1 MHCEPVALVPE
12 PPHPAGYHRRRVASC
27 RGVTA
32 VRIPARPFVWFLHVA
47 LPLAGLYVLVVNIK
61 ADTALMWQ
69 RQQPHFWLVLGTA
82 LISCALAIKAGTE
95 ARQQGDARL
104 LLVSMSFLIAAGFLG
119 LHALGT
125 PTVLLDTPNSGFVL
139 ATPIGLSLASIPA
152 IASAFVP
159 ARFGPSIVR
168 AAPMLLGGVAI
179 VFGGWA
185 LWSLARWPPLDG
197 QTTVEEHRAAFA
209 VAAVPAIVAYLIASA
224 VYFMQYRRRPSVV
237 MLSALTAFVLLAE
250 ATLATLVG
258 RNWHASWWMW
268 HVLMTAAFALVAYGV
283 LVEFSREGSMRSLFR
298 GVALDATIQKVRR
311 DYATALDSLV
321 AAVESGEE
329 KSVERAAARLADRF
343 ELSDSQVQL
352 LAQAADAL
360 GHERERIRRLGALA
374 EIGSEVS
381 VIRTEADVVDRATA
395 HLRSGFAPDDVTITL
410 DPHAAEQW
418 TDAGAS
424 DGALTAPLYVKGH
437 PAGLV
442 TVTRHGTE
450 AAEHDRAL
458 LATLAGQLSIAVENA
473 RVYHELDRLFRQYL
487 SPDVATELLADP
499 TQAALGGEEREITVL
514 FADLQGFT
522 TFSEQRNPTEVV
534 RMLNHY
540 FGIAVPIFLGEG
552 GTVAHF
558 IGDAL
563 MVLFNAPIR
572 QPGHADAAVRGAL
585 AVCSA
590 IDDAAATH
598 PGWPRIRVGLNS
610 GPALIGNIGSEDV
623 RSFTA
628 IGDAVNLASR
638 LEGLAPPGGVMI
650 GERTRELLTMSLV
663 VESVGEVTVKG
674 KHAPV
679 LAFVVSEGS
688 QRQ

>member
-1 MHCEPVALVPE
+1 M
-12 PPHPAGYHRRRVASC
+12 S
-27 RGVTA
+27 A
-32 VRIPARPFVWFLHVA
+32 VRISARPAVWFLHVA
-47 LPLAGLYVLVVNIK
+47 LPLAGLYLLVVNIK

-82 LISCALAIKAGTE
+82 VISCALAIKAGSE
-95 ARQQGDARL
+95 ARRQGDARL
-104 LLVSMSFLIAAGFLG
+104 FLVSMSFLVAAGFLG

-125 PTVLLDTPNSGFVL
+125 PTVLVDVPNSGFVL
-139 ATPIGLSLASIPA
+139 ATPIGLALASIPA
-152 IASAFVP
+152 IASAFVTPRVGP
-159 ARFGPSIVR
+159 AIVR
-168 AAPMLLGGVAI
+168 RAPAVVGGIAL
-179 VFGGWA
+179 VFGLWA

-197 QTTVEEHRAAFA
+197 QTAVEEHRAAFA
-209 VAAVPAIVAYLIASA
+209 VVVIPAIVAYLVAA
-224 VYFMQYRRRPSVV
+224 ALYYAQYRRRPSIV

-258 RNWHASWWMW
+258 RSWHASWWTW
-268 HVLMTAAFALVAYGV
+268 HALMTASFALVAYGV
-283 LVEFSREGSMRSLFR
+283 LVEFSREGSSRSLFR
-298 GVALDATIQKVRR
+298 GITLDATVQKLRR
-311 DYATALDSLV
+311 DYAAALDTLV

-329 KSVERAAARLADRF
+329 ESVERAAARLADRF

-374 EIGSEVS
+374 AIGSEVS
-381 VIRTEADVVDRATA
+381 VIRTEADVVDRATE

-418 TDAGAS
+418 TEARGS

-442 TVTRHGTE
+442 TVTRRGPE

-458 LATLAGQLSIAVENA
+458 LATLAGQLSVAVENA

-487 SPDVATELLADP
+487 SPDVATALLAEP
-499 TQAALGGEEREITVL
+499 GQAALGGEEREVTVL

-540 FGIAVPIFLGEG
+540 FGIAVPIFLGAG

-572 QPGHADAAVRGAL
+572 QPAHADAAVRSAL
-585 AVCSA
+585 AVCES
-590 IDDAAATH
+590 IDAAAATH
-598 PGWPRIRVGLNS
+598 EGWPRIRVGVNT

-638 LEGLAPPGGVMI
+638 LEGLAPP
-650 GERTRELLTMSLV
+650 EAA
-663 VESVGEVTVKG
+663 TV
-674 KHAPV
+674 
-679 LAFVVSEGS
+679 
-688 QRQ
+688 